1 MALDFRV
8 GVPGEKCFGAHRV
21 RPSEHPRLLGELRRL
36 SLTVAMRMCV
46 SPPPGDRERGPGPG
60 ASPPEDPGAS
70 PGGVELVMSPG
81 LALCEVGSRESSAG
95 GLCRAGLARREAG
108 WTASRWARIAQAG
121 PGSGRPGSRLENV
134 NAVVQ
139 DLRRVCAGPG
149 AAGGSGAHVRVGPA
163 GGGRG

>member
-1 MALDFRV
+1 MDFRV

-21 RPSEHPRLLGELRRL
+21 RPSENLRLLGELRRL

-81 LALCEVGSRESSAG
+81 LALRKPGST
-95 GLCRAGLARREAG
+95 RAGLSTHRL
-108 WTASRWARIAQAG
+108 G
-121 PGSGRPGSRLENV
+121 PDDPRQPDPRPIPSRLGRLRENV
-134 NAVVQ
+134 
-139 DLRRVCAGPG
+139 
-149 AAGGSGAHVRVGPA
+149 S
-163 GGGRG
+163 